1 MKISFI
7 LVEPAVPEN
16 IGASARAIKTMGFK
30 DLCLVGTAA
39 IHLDKKSKILAH
51 GSADVL
57 ENAKVFIDFDHM
69 ASEFDFL
76 IATSA
81 KRRRT
86 NENYIQAEALLD
98 FVQQRESNLNRIG
111 IVFGREESGLTNDE
125 IRKCDLVTYVP
136 IANPYPSLN
145 LSQAV
150 MIYAYLL
157 SRVLKVEPEPESES
171 DLDKISF
178 DESISALKGKVK
190 SLLKEI
196 EIKQPHVI
204 GPRIMERLSYL
215 EKEDISLLHS
225 TCNSLL
231 EKIKR

>member
-16 IGASARAIKTMGFK
+16 IGASARAIKTMGFE
-30 DLCLVGTAA
+30 DLCLVNSSS
-39 IHLDKKSKILAH
+39 HLDKKSRILAH
-51 GSADVL
+51 ASADIL
-57 ENAKVFIDFDHM
+57 ENAKMYKDFNQM
-69 ASEFDFL
+69 ASDFDFL

-86 NENYIQAEALLD
+86 NENYIPAHVLPEFLSD
-98 FVQQRESNLNRIG
+98 RKYNFNRIG
-111 IVFGREESGLTNDE
+111 ILFGREESGLTNDE
-125 IRKCDLVTYVP
+125 IRKCDLITYVP

-150 MIYAYLL
+150 MIYAYLI
-157 SRVLKVEPEPESES
+157 SSEFSKEPIKEVPCNSNES
-171 DLDKISF
+171 L
-178 DESISALKGKVK
+178 SALKGKVK
-190 SLLKEI
+190 ELLEEI
-196 EIKQPHVI
+196 EIKQLHII

-215 EKEDISLLHS
+215 KKEDISLLHS

-231 EKIKR
+231 EKIKN

>member
-30 DLCLVGTAA
+30 DLCIVNSSS
-39 IHLDKKSKILAH
+39 HLDKKSRILAH
-51 GSADVL
+51 ASAEIL
-57 ENAKVFIDFDHM
+57 ENAKMYKDFKQM
-69 ASEFDFL
+69 ASDFDFL

-86 NENYIQAEALLD
+86 NENYIPADALRDFLLD
-98 FVQQRESNLNRIG
+98 RKDNFDRVG
-111 IVFGREESGLTNDE
+111 IMFGREESGLTNDE
-125 IRKCDLVTYVP
+125 IRRCDLITYVP
-136 IANPYPSLN
+136 ISNPYPSLN

-157 SRVLKVEPEPESES
+157 SPEISKEPTKETVHNSNES
-171 DLDKISF
+171 L
-178 DESISALKGKVK
+178 SALKGKVK
-190 SLLKEI
+190 ELLEEI
-196 EIKQPHVI
+196 EIKQHHII

-215 EKEDISLLHS
+215 KREDISLLHS
-225 TCNSLL
+225 ICNSLQ
-231 EKIKR
+231 EKIKS

>member
-16 IGASARAIKTMGFK
+16 IGASARAIKTMGYG
-30 DLCLVGTAA
+30 DLCIVKSF

-51 GSADVL
+51 ASVDVL
-57 ENAKVFIDFDHM
+57 ENATIYEDFDQM
-69 ASEFDFL
+69 MTDFDFL

-86 NENYIQAEALLD
+86 NENYVQAEDLVEFL
-98 FVQQRESNLNRIG
+98 QNRKDNFGRVG
-111 IVFGREESGLTNDE
+111 ILFGREESGLTNDE
-125 IRKCDLVTYVP
+125 IRKCDLITYVP

-157 SRVLKVEPEPESES
+157 SRVLGIESEPEVKSN
-171 DLDKISF
+171 LDK
-178 DESISALKGKVK
+178 ESQEESLSALKRKVK
-190 SLLKEI
+190 NLLEEI
-196 EIKQPHVI
+196 EIKQPHII

-225 TCNSLL
+225 MCNSLL
-231 EKIKR
+231 EKIKS